1 MIVANEEKGADM
13 TSAIDVAAYIL
24 EQVGSVTTMKLQKLV
39 YYAQARSLVM
49 DGTPLFS
56 NRIEAWANGPVSPDL
71 FHVHS
76 GKYMVGRG
84 GLGPFGSSSALSES
98 QRKTVDTVV
107 ELFGSYSGEQLREM
121 THREAPWTD
130 ARKGYKPGERC
141 ETEITVDAIRNYYS
155 SPTCLNPIAH

>member
-1 MIVANEEKGADM
+1 
-13 TSAIDVAAYIL
+13 
-24 EQVGSVTTMKLQKLV
+24 MKLQKLV
-39 YYAQARSLVM
+39 YYAQVRSLVI

-76 GKYMVGRG
+76 GKYMVGQG
-84 GLGPFGSSSALSES
+84 GLESFGSSSTARP
-98 QRKTVDTVV
+98 QRKLPIQPSR
-107 ELFGSYSGEQLREM
+107 LFENNYSGEQLREM

-141 ETEITVDAIRNYYS
+141 ETEIAVDAMRNYYS
-155 SPTCLNPIAH
+155 SPICLNPIAH